1 MAQPKEAP
9 TLNVLAAKISDL
21 TAKFSTFLKDNEI
34 PEPTFAA
41 DSPTSYTGLTAESF
55 MLRQALFDSLM
66 DLIYLTQGPS
76 ESIFNYVHTS
86 MPDAATLN
94 ILNHFDFWAAVP
106 LDGSAS
112 YDDIAAHTAL
122 PVEVVRRVIDHGTT
136 LRFFT
141 TVTATAPNGGA
152 DPETRIQHTSRSAA
166 LAKNSGLR
174 ALVSTLLDD
183 AGPPMTLVPQ
193 ALREYSLGKG
203 QLTTDMNETAFA
215 LFHRS
220 GVFGRYATS
229 WELLENDG
237 EGERKGWRQRNFVE
251 FMRYLK
257 DIFQLEKVMLECY
270 DWKAAGKISVVDIGG
285 SGGHDAVVL
294 AENFPD
300 LNITVQDLGEVKPAF
315 EANVPDEL
323 KCRVQFQ
330 EHTFFNPQPLQAD
343 VYLLK
348 LILHDWPEAES
359 IKILRGLVPA
369 MRPGSKVLFIDYVG
383 KQEGSKDGKSEDVVA
398 LPRSIKAMGTATDIR
413 MMALFNARERAVDEW
428 KGVFAAADPRFE
440 VTRVKADPLSFMVV
454 MEVVWRE

>member
-1 MAQPKEAP
+1 MTQQKE
-9 TLNVLAAKISDL
+9 TTSLNGLAARVSDL
-21 TAKFSTFLKDNEI
+21 TAKFSTFLKDNDI

-106 LDGSAS
+106 LDGSVT
-112 YDDIAAHTAL
+112 YDDIAGHTAL
-122 PVEVVRRVIDHGTT
+122 PSEVVRRIIEHGTT
-136 LRFFT
+136 LRLF
-141 TVTATAPNGGA
+141 ATESGPGL
-152 DPETRIQHTSRSAA
+152 ETRVKHTSRSAA

-193 ALREYSLGKG
+193 ALREYTLGKG

-220 GVFGRYATS
+220 GVFGRYTTS

-257 DIFQLEKVMLECY
+257 DIFQLEKVMLESY

-300 LNITVQDLGEVKPAF
+300 LSVTVQDLGEVKPAF
-315 EANVPDEL
+315 EANVPAEL
-323 KCRVQFQ
+323 KSRVQFQ
-330 EHTFFNPQPLQAD
+330 EHSFFNLQPLQAD

-348 LILHDWPEAES
+348 LILHDWPEAEC
-359 IKILRGLVPA
+359 IKILRGLVPV
-369 MRPGSKVLFIDYVG
+369 MRPGTKVLFIDYVG
-383 KQEGSKDGKSEDVVA
+383 KQDAGGESDAAVA

-440 VTRVKADPLSFMVV
+440 VVRTKADPLTFMVV
-454 MEVVWRE
+454 MEIVWRG